1 MIDMKK
7 VFISQPMNQKSEEEI
22 QADRKKLMIM
32 TKALFDEEI
41 KIIDSY
47 FPATGKKEK
56 PLRLLGK
63 GIELMADA
71 DAVVFA
77 KGWQDYRGC
86 RIEHSCA
93 FEYGIRIIEL

>member
-1 MIDMKK
+1 MKK
-7 VFISQPMNQKSEEEI
+7 VFMSQPMNKKTDEEVW
-22 QADRKKLMIM
+22 ADRRKLAIM

-41 KIIDSY
+41 EIIDSY
-47 FPATGKKEK
+47 VPNISEKEK
-56 PLRLLGK
+56 PLRLLGR

-93 FEYGIRIIEL
+93 YEYGIRIIEL

>member
-1 MIDMKK
+1 MKK
-7 VFISQPMNQKSEEEI
+7 VFISQPMGNKTEDEI
-22 QADRKKLMIM
+22 CAYRKKLMIM

-47 FPATGKKEK
+47 FPNGDKKEK

-63 GIELMADA
+63 GIALMADA

-77 KGWQDYRGC
+77 RGWQEYRGC

-93 FEYGIRIIEL
+93 LEYGKRIIEL

>member
-1 MIDMKK
+1 MKK
-7 VFISQPMNQKSEEEI
+7 VFISQPMNKKTEDEI
-22 QADRKKLMIM
+22 RVDRKKLMIM

-41 KIIDSY
+41 KIIDSF
-47 FPATGKKEK
+47 FPNVSGKEK
-56 PLRLLGK
+56 PLQLLGK

-93 FEYGIRIIEL
+93 FEYGKRIIEL

>member
-1 MIDMKK
+1 MKK
-7 VFISQPMNQKSEEEI
+7 VFISQPMNNKTEDEI
-22 QADRKKLMIM
+22 CADRKKLTIM

-47 FPATGKKEK
+47 FPNADKKEK

-63 GIELMADA
+63 GITLMADA

-77 KGWQDYRGC
+77 RGWQEYRGC

-93 FEYGIRIIEL
+93 FEYGKRIIEL

>member
-1 MIDMKK
+1 MKK
-7 VFISQPMNQKSEEEI
+7 VFISQPMNNKTEEEI
-22 QADRKKLMIM
+22 RVDRKKLTVM

-47 FPATGKKEK
+47 FPNVNGKEK
-56 PLRLLGK
+56 PLHLLGK
-63 GIELMADA
+63 GIELMANA

-86 RIEHSCA
+86 RIEHTCA
-93 FEYGIRIIEL
+93 FEYGKRIIEL